1 MIGDGSKMPQTKEQV
16 AHYGIEDYCI
26 LTGIVP
32 QEEGPSYLAAC
43 DILVSPHI
51 PNPDGTPFF
60 GSPTKIFE
68 YMAMGKGIIASDLEQ
83 IGDILEHKKTAWM
96 VEPGNVDELVEGF
109 KVLIED
115 KPLRESMGKS
125 ARKEV
130 SAHYTWKE
138 HTRRILDKLHDIFQS
153 DLED

>member
-1 MIGDGSKMPQTKEQV
+1 MIGDGAKMPQIKEQI
-16 AHYGIEDYCI
+16 AHYGIQDYCI

-32 QEEGPSYLAAC
+32 QEEGQYYLAAC

-68 YMAMGKGIIASDLEQ
+68 YMAMGKGIIASNLGQ
-83 IGDILEHKKTAWM
+83 IGDVLDHNKTAWM
-96 VEPGNVDELVEGF
+96 VEPGDVNELIEGF

-115 KPLRESMGKS
+115 ETLRERMGKS
-125 ARKEV
+125 AREEV
-130 SAHYTWKE
+130 SAHFTWRE
-138 HTRRILDKLHDIFQS
+138 HTRRIIEKMNDILQP
-153 DLED
+153 EQEN

>member
-1 MIGDGSKMPQTKEQV
+1 MIGDGLKMPQIKELV
-16 AHYGIEDYCI
+16 EHYGMKDYCI

-51 PNPDGTPFF
+51 PNPDVTPFF

-68 YMAMGKGIIASDLEQ
+68 YMAMGKGIVASDLEQ
-83 IGDILEHKKTAWM
+83 IGDILEHRKTAWM
-96 VEPGNVDELVEGF
+96 VKPGDVDELIEGF

-115 KPLRESMGKS
+115 EKLRESMGKS
-125 ARKEV
+125 AREEV
-130 SAHYTWKE
+130 STHYTWKE
-138 HTRRILDKLHDIFQS
+138 HTRRIIEKMNDIFQPKQ
-153 DLED
+153 ED